1 MAAAKRLHAVA
12 VAAMVAAMV
21 VVLRSALMAEAQA
34 DLKNNGEAV
43 LNQLDSGQFTQSGV
57 ADVVN
62 AFASDFQA
70 RAHFCFLDGD
80 TDWNRAFSYQN
91 WSFLAECMK
100 TQGDLP
106 SRLCTEAEIK
116 VYLDSLSASSYIGQ
130 NRNCNITSWISGCE
144 PGWACSTGPDED
156 LRVKDEEIPA
166 RTSNCQACCKGF
178 FCPQGLTC
186 MIPCPLGSY
195 CPLATLNETTGLCEP
210 YLYGLPPGGNHTC
223 GGANIWA
230 DLGRSD
236 QVFCPAGSY
245 CPTTTEK
252 IPCNSGYYCRTG
264 STSETRCS
272 RLISCDANT
281 ATQNIR
287 TYGIMLIVAL
297 VALLLF
303 IYNFSDQILAVRERR
318 RAKYRERAAKSVQ
331 RKERVRARWK
341 SATDAALKNAAKLHA
356 NLSRKFSQR
365 KDAQE
370 LRILDEIDVMADD
383 NLLSTCDPIDFDDYQ
398 PSSIGLEGDL
408 RGSMGSEIV
417 PGPIDGPHSHGR
429 SSLEIESENTKKKIS
444 KTNGVN
450 TDSQIF
456 QYAYA
461 QIEKERYLE
470 RKYENLTFS
479 GVVSMA
485 TWDEIRKRP
494 FVEVAFKDLTLML
507 KGNKRCI
514 LKSLTGKIM
523 PGRIAAVMGPS
534 GAGKTTFLSALAG
547 KARGCTQGGLILI
560 NQKPKSIHSYK
571 KIIGFVPQDDI
582 VHGNL
587 TVEENL
593 WFSARCRL
601 PAGMPR
607 ADKVLVVERVIM
619 NLGLQEVRDS
629 LVGTVEKRG
638 ISGGQRKR
646 VNVGLEM
653 VMEPSLLFLDEPTSG
668 LDSSSSRLLLR
679 ALKHEAL
686 AGVNICMVVHQPS
699 YSLFKMFDDLILL
712 AKGGLMVYHGSV
724 REVEGYFGGLGINV
738 PQRVNPPDYYIDIL
752 EGLVEPD
759 LSSGINFKDLPLR
772 WMLHNQYPVPE
783 DMQSRAVGLIH
794 SQISTSE
801 SIDSTGDVQSFA
813 GELWQDIRCNVEQQR
828 DRMLHNFLRQKD
840 LSNRRTP
847 GVVLQYKYFLGR
859 IAKQRLREAKLQA
872 TDYLILLIAGACLGA
887 ISKISD
893 SNFGA
898 SGYSYTIIAISL
910 LCQIAALRSFSLD
923 KLQYLRESASGISSL
938 AHFLAKDSID
948 HFNTLIKPAVYLS
961 MFYFLTNPRSTFID
975 HYIVLVCLV
984 YCVTGIGYVF
994 AIFFQPGSAQLFS
1007 VLFPVC
1013 FTLIATKAVEND
1025 GLKIIA
1031 QLTYPKWALEALVIA
1046 NAKRYYGVWLIN
1058 RCGVLKTMGYD
1069 LHAWKTCILVLIMF
1083 GVASRVIA
1091 FIGLLIIR
1099 KK

>member
-1 MAAAKRLHAVA
+1 M
-12 VAAMVAAMV
+12 
-21 VVLRSALMAEAQA
+21 
-34 DLKNNGEAV
+34 
-43 LNQLDSGQFTQSGV
+43 
-57 ADVVN
+57 
-62 AFASDFQA
+62 
-70 RAHFCFLDGD
+70 
-80 TDWNRAFSYQN
+80 
-91 WSFLAECMK
+91 
-100 TQGDLP
+100 
-106 SRLCTEAEIK
+106 
-116 VYLDSLSASSYIGQ
+116 
-130 NRNCNITSWISGCE
+130 
-144 PGWACSTGPDED
+144 
-156 LRVKDEEIPA
+156 
-166 RTSNCQACCKGF
+166 
-178 FCPQGLTC
+178 
-186 MIPCPLGSY
+186 
-195 CPLATLNETTGLCEP
+195 
-210 YLYGLPPGGNHTC
+210 
-223 GGANIWA
+223 
-230 DLGRSD
+230 
-236 QVFCPAGSY
+236 
-245 CPTTTEK
+245 
-252 IPCNSGYYCRTG
+252 
-264 STSETRCS
+264 
-272 RLISCDANT
+272 
-281 ATQNIR
+281 
-287 TYGIMLIVAL
+287 
-297 VALLLF
+297 
-303 IYNFSDQILAVRERR
+303 
-318 RAKYRERAAKSVQ
+318 
-331 RKERVRARWK
+331 RARWK

-365 KDAQE
+365 KDAEE
-370 LRILDEIDVMADD
+370 LRILDEIDVMVDD

-408 RGSMGSEIV
+408 RGSMGPEIM
-417 PGPIDGPHSHGR
+417 PGPIDGPHSHGG

-456 QYAYA
+456 TYAYA

-485 TWDEIRKRP
+485 TGDEIRKRP

-507 KGNKRCI
+507 KGKKRCI

-547 KARGCTQGGLILI
+547 KTRGCTQVGLILI
-560 NQKPKSIHSYK
+560 NQKPESIHSYK

-601 PAGMPR
+601 PARMPR

-759 LSSGINFKDLPLR
+759 LSPGINFKDLPLR

-794 SQISTSE
+794 SQISTSD
-801 SIDSTGDVQSFA
+801 SIDSTGHVQSFA

-828 DRMLHNFLRQKD
+828 DRMLHNFLRRKD

-887 ISKISD
+887 ISEISD

-898 SGYSYTIIAISL
+898 SGYTYTIIAISL

-948 HFNTLIKPAVYLS
+948 HFNTLIKPVVYLS
-961 MFYFLTNPRSTFID
+961 MFYFLTNPRSTFLD
-975 HYIVLVCLV
+975 HYVLLVCLV

-1013 FTLIATKAVEND
+1013 FTLIATKAAEND

-1058 RCGVLKTMGYD
+1058 RCGVLKKMGYD